1 LQLTFVVVDARS
13 MRVLARG
20 KRLAFL
26 LAAVLFLGGVLWAA
40 ISKRTV
46 NGKKRFALAEI
57 AGTIR

>member
-1 LQLTFVVVDARS
+1 

-46 NGKKRFALAEI
+46 NGKKRFAPAEI
-57 AGTIR
+57 AVTIR